1 MRIVISCGDVTG
13 IGLRCLAGAI
23 GTAPR
28 DALYI
33 LAIDSSTL
41 REAAAAY
48 HLPDTITDDAW
59 QVNGTSIALVPVS
72 SPTSVT
78 PGIASS
84 DASRCAI
91 ASLEVARTM
100 CRDGRADAMVT
111 LPINKHALACV
122 GWPYPGQ
129 TEMVADGGSG
139 EPLMVLSSGTVR
151 VALTT
156 VHIALRDVVAAL
168 SVDRISARIHQLHDH
183 CQRDIG
189 IASPS
194 IAVLAID
201 PHAGDHGTIGTAD
214 TELTLPA
221 IARARVEGMRVDGP
235 FPADG
240 FFAFGAY
247 TRYDGILAM
256 YHDQGLIPLKVLAQ
270 GGGVNTTAGIDI
282 VRTSPDHGTAYELA
296 ASGAPV
302 DPRSTCEA
310 ISLARSIAQR
320 RVLFLS

>member
-1 MRIVISCGDVTG
+1 MRIVITCGDVNG
-13 IGLRCLAGAI
+13 IGLRCLAGALP
-23 GTAPR
+23 TAPR
-28 DALYI
+28 DGSYT
-33 LAIDSSTL
+33 LAIDASTL
-41 REAAAAY
+41 REAVRAY
-48 HLPDTITDDAW
+48 GLPGTVSDDAW
-59 QVNGTSIALVPVS
+59 HVHDMVMSLVPIGA
-72 SPTSVT
+72 PTAVT
-78 PGIASS
+78 PGVARD
-84 DASRCAI
+84 DASRSAA
-91 ASLEVARTM
+91 ASLLCARTM
-100 CRDGRADAMVT
+100 CRHGRADAMIT
-111 LPINKHALACV
+111 LPINKHALASI

-139 EPLMVLSSGTVR
+139 SPLMVLSSGTVR

-168 SVDRISARIHQLHDH
+168 SPEQVVQRLLQLHGH
-183 CQRDIG
+183 CQRDHD

-194 IAVLAID
+194 LAVLSID
-201 PHAGDHGTIGTAD
+201 PHAGDLGTIGTAD
-214 TELTLPA
+214 AEITSPA
-221 IARARVEGMRVDGP
+221 ISQARSAGLTVDGP

-256 YHDQGLIPLKVLAQ
+256 YHDQGLIPLKLLAQ

-282 VRTSPDHGTAYELA
+282 VRTSPDHGTAFELA

-320 RVLFLS
+320 RVLFLP